1 MNETP
6 AAPSR
11 KVIIRLSAMFWLVH
25 MTDAA
30 ALVLLSGHMAD
41 LGFSG
46 VQISHVFATTAVAAL
61 VAPWV
66 AGWLADR
73 YCPSQLLLAGCY
85 LLGCPLLAIAWRQTE
100 FVPF

>member
-1 MNETP
+1 MS
-6 AAPSR
+6 APSIR
-11 KVIIRLSAMFWLVH
+11 VRLSAMFWLVH

-66 AGWLADR
+66 AG
-73 YCPSQLLLAGCY
+73 
-85 LLGCPLLAIAWRQTE
+85 
-100 FVPF
+100 